1 MHERVVGYVRPGA
14 AGGVHELPAIH
25 CMMRSIHRHI
35 LRAGLAAFA
44 LCGNGVAWGVE
55 VIVHPGVS
63 TTELTRPLA
72 RLIFGAKVTR
82 WDDGAA
88 IRVFVLP
95 DESPLHNELS
105 KSILNLY
112 PYQLRAAWDRIIYTG
127 IGLAP
132 IQVANEAEM
141 RRQVASVPGAIGYIG
156 KVFNNDKVR
165 ALPVR

>member
-1 MHERVVGYVRPGA
+1 
-14 AGGVHELPAIH
+14 
-25 CMMRSIHRHI
+25 MMLSIHRHI
-35 LRAGLAAFA
+35 LRAGLAALV

-63 TTELTRPLA
+63 TTEVTRPLA

-95 DESPLHNELS
+95 DESPLHHELS

-156 KVFNNDKVR
+156 KVFTYDKVR